1 MEEKDLV
8 NSNNARII
16 FLTEFLPLIMLE
28 ITVLMLGG
36 VSQQHEILLDLII
49 KYTAKLAEMLKS
61 ELRWVFFFL
70 PCFVLLL
77 FQCCSGPL
85 CT

>member
-36 VSQQHEILLDLII
+36 VSQQHKILLDLII

-61 ELRWVFFFL
+61 ELRWVVFFL

-77 FQCCSGPL
+77 FQRCSGPL